1 MLGVLAM
8 NEGALRE
15 MRLTAMPPVAEGTT
29 LFAFRALDGGELPG
43 IEPGA
48 HIDLHLPTGMVRQ
61 YSLVIDDDD
70 RRKYVVAIKKD
81 RESRGGSRLLHEEIG
96 VGTVLRVGGPRN
108 LFPLVDDASHTVFV
122 AGGIGITPIWS
133 MVRKLEQLGRTYEL
147 HYACRPR
154 GEMAFY
160 SSLSA
165 RPGVHL
171 HIDEERG
178 GLLDV
183 PSICSNAPADAHLY
197 CCGPGPLLANFEAA
211 TSGRPAD
218 RIHVEYFGARQK
230 PTVESGFEVELFQ
243 SKQVVKVNPG
253 QTILDALRRAGISV
267 AVSCEQG
274 VCGSCETTVIEG
286 VPDHRCEVLS
296 ETDRDA
302 GNTMMIC
309 CSGAKSSRLVLDI

>member
-1 MLGVLAM
+1 M
-8 NEGALRE
+8 NEGSLRE
-15 MRLTAMPPVAEGTT
+15 MRLTAMTPVADGTT
-29 LFAFRALDGGELPG
+29 LFSFRALDEQELPG

-48 HIDLHLPTGMVRQ
+48 HIDIHLPTGMVRQ

-70 RRKYVVAIKKD
+70 RRQYVVAVKKD

-108 LFPLVDDASHTVFV
+108 FFALADDASHSVFV

-133 MVRKLEQLGRTYEL
+133 MVRKLEQLGRSYEL
-147 HYACRPR
+147 HYACRTR

-171 HIDEERG
+171 HLDEEEG
-178 GLLDV
+178 HLLDV
-183 PSICSNAPADAHLY
+183 SSICSKAPADAHLY
-197 CCGPGPLLANFEAA
+197 CCGPGPLMASFEAA
-211 TSGRPAD
+211 TSGRPAG

-230 PTVESGFEVELFQ
+230 PAVGNGFEVELFQ
-243 SKQVVKVNPG
+243 SKQVIKVNPG
-253 QTILDALRRAGISV
+253 QTILDALRLAGISV

-274 VCGSCETTVIEG
+274 VCGSCETTVIQG

-296 ETDRDA
+296 EADRDA
-302 GNTMMIC
+302 GKTMMIC